1 MQKRGKPPP
10 DRDRVSSPAK
20 GSVET
25 EDLKQNKILAALP
38 AGELAQLTP
47 KLKLVKVE
55 LDEILSLAE
64 QPIEY
69 VYFPT
74 SGIIS
79 LLTVLKD
86 GATVEVAVIGSEGM
100 VGVSAIMGAEKSTN
114 EALAQGSGHAFRMRA
129 QDLRAAFDQGGKLRD
144 LLLHYTHS
152 LLAMVTQNAACNRM
166 HTVEERLA
174 RWLLLTHD
182 RVRKDE
188 FVFTQEFMSRMLGVR
203 RAGVSVAANTLRQA
217 GLIDYSRGGI
227 HVLNRAGLEEAS
239 CECYRTIKAQ
249 SDGFFKP

>member
-1 MQKRGKPPP
+1 MQKTGKPPP
-10 DRDRVSSPAK
+10 ERDRVSSLKK
-20 GSVET
+20 GSGDIEA
-25 EDLKQNKILAALP
+25 LKQNKILAALP
-38 AGELAQLTP
+38 ASELAQLIP
-47 KLKLVKVE
+47 KLKLIKVE
-55 LDEILSLAE
+55 LDEILNLAE

-69 VYFPT
+69 VYFPI

-86 GATVEVAVIGSEGM
+86 GATVEVAVIGSEGI
-100 VGVSAIMGAEKSTN
+100 VGVSAIMGAEKATN
-114 EALAQGSGHAFRMRA
+114 EALAQGGGQAFRMRA
-129 QDLRAAFDQGGKLRD
+129 QDLRAAFDKSGKLREQ
-144 LLLHYTHS
+144 LLKYTHA

-166 HTVEERLA
+166 HTLEQRLA

-217 GLIDYSRGGI
+217 GLIEYSRGGI
-227 HVLNRAGLEEAS
+227 HVLNRAGLEDAS